1 MPVTETTTIC
11 KICGGAAPVFTCVDF
26 EKHCNKQLTEERF
39 AGTPV
44 IYYRCTRCHF
54 MFTPFLDDLS
64 PVELVTRVYNEE
76 YIKFDPL
83 YPVIRPRMNAG
94 FLRAILDGAWL
105 SAGPLRILDY
115 GAGNGML
122 AELLDGAPTVENYD
136 ALNPRF
142 DRLPDGRFDLLFC
155 SEVVE
160 HIPDPHSLMADWDR
174 LLNEQGAVVFSTMTQ
189 PDDIASLRGDWW
201 YLGPRNGHVSLYSG
215 YSLDLLCQQHGLSYV
230 PIDAQW
236 HLAARDPERIVD
248 LHRLKAVADRL
259 PKGFIEV

>member
-1 MPVTETTTIC
+1 MTETTTIC
-11 KICGGAAPVFTCVDF
+11 KICGGAAPVFTSVDF
-26 EKHCNKQLTEERF
+26 EKHCNKQLTEGRF

-44 IYYRCTRCHF
+44 AYYRCARCHF

-64 PVELVTRVYNEE
+64 PAELVARVYNED

-94 FLRAILDGAWL
+94 FLREIVEEALPP
-105 SAGPLRILDY
+105 GPIRILDY

-122 AELLDGAPTVENYD
+122 SQLLDGAPPVENYD

-160 HIPDPHSLMADWDR
+160 HIPDPHGLIADWDG
-174 LLNEQGAVVFSTMTQ
+174 LLNEQGAVIFSTMTQ

-201 YLGPRNGHVSLYSG
+201 YLGPRNGHVSLYSR
-215 YSLDLLCQQHGLSYV
+215 YSLDLLCQQRGLSYV

-236 HLAARDPERIVD
+236 HLAAREPGQFVD
-248 LHRLKAVADRL
+248 VARLKAVADRL

>member
-1 MPVTETTTIC
+1 MPVTELTTIC
-11 KICGGAAPVFTCVDF
+11 KICGGAAPIFTCVDF
-26 EKHCNKQLTEERF
+26 EKHCNKQLAEERF

-44 IYYRCTRCHF
+44 IYYRCSRCHF
-54 MFTPFLDDLS
+54 LFTPFLDDFS
-64 PVELVTRVYNEE
+64 PVELVSLIYNDE

-83 YPVIRPRMNAG
+83 YPLIRPRMNAG
-94 FLRAILDGAWL
+94 FLRAILDEAWL
-105 SAGPLRILDY
+105 LPGPPRILDY

-122 AELLDGAPTVENYD
+122 AKLLDGAPAVESFD

-142 DRLPDGRFDLLFC
+142 AHLPAGPFDLLFC

-160 HIPDPHSLMADWDR
+160 HIPDPHSLMADWEG
-174 LLNEQGAVVFSTMTQ
+174 LLKEQGGVIFSTMTQ

-215 YSLDLLCQQHGLSYV
+215 YSLNLLCQQHGLSYV

-236 HLAARDPERIVD
+236 HLAARDPER
-248 LHRLKAVADRL
+248 LLSLPHLRRVAQRL